1 MSNRRHHIHV
11 ICAASNQ
18 SLVLDGVAIFFQAR
32 AFLTYDVSSELPR
45 AALYGRQ
52 CIDDCDYTIIMIGDS
67 YGATHNTGVSQMHL
81 SYLSAKAKLKP
92 MLIFIKSHQENA
104 VLSPQLKD
112 FIRLVERQNIGIHY
126 YVNTADIDRRLVHA
140 YEDMIE
146 RHPAAS
152 WVRESNAARPS
163 ALQSYNMP
171 VSASIPAAIKRD
183 NRQPEANEGIDR
195 LTKALD
201 LNDTFEFQYS
211 AQAYEGGNL
220 TDVTRTLSCTWQQIL
235 CALMKIPSTFSSY
248 GLQNCM
254 NRLIA
259 VEAEYDIK
267 QQMPNVHAVARCQV
281 SQNDLLKLQ
290 HALVAANWIQL
301 TAVSSRSSQELWK
314 LTFYAKKIYQESQP

>member
-1 MSNRRHHIHV
+1 M
-11 ICAASNQ
+11 
-18 SLVLDGVAIFFQAR
+18 
-32 AFLTYDVSSELPR
+32 
-45 AALYGRQ
+45 
-52 CIDDCDYTIIMIGDS
+52 
-67 YGATHNTGVSQMHL
+67 
-81 SYLSAKAKLKP
+81 
-92 MLIFIKSHQENA
+92 
-104 VLSPQLKD
+104 
-112 FIRLVERQNIGIHY
+112 
-126 YVNTADIDRRLVHA
+126 
-140 YEDMIE
+140 
-146 RHPAAS
+146 
-152 WVRESNAARPS
+152 
-163 ALQSYNMP
+163 
-171 VSASIPAAIKRD
+171 
-183 NRQPEANEGIDR
+183 
-195 LTKALD
+195 TKALD

-235 CALMKIPSTFSSY
+235 HALMKIPSTFSSY